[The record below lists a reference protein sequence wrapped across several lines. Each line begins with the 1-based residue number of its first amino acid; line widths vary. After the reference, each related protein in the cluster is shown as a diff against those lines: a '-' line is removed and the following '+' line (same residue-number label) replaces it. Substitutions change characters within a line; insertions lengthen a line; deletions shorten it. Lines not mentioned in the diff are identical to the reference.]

1 MQGRPVYTHNP
12 EFTLVRT
19 LPDEMEQ
26 LGRIF
31 AERLNEA
38 TGPVEIMVP
47 TEGLSI
53 PNVPGG
59 VFWDPAADAGFL
71 ASLRAHLRA
80 DIPISTHPRHINATE
95 FAARRG
101 RALRRASLVER
112 NHRMTVPVPVKLPSN
127 NMADL
132 AYPDIQAYLKEC
144 DLVLVP
150 MASTEQHGPHLPLCT
165 DTVTAIEVASRVA
178 KINNMLHTPAI
189 WTGYSP
195 QHMAGPGEGRGTITI
210 RSSTLQALMYDVAR
224 SLIHHGFNKIL
235 FINGHGSNVK
245 VVDPVLRKIRYDT
258 GAMVGFCIPYM
269 ERYIGPPRRADGEPE
284 GRDARLARQRARD
297 VADAGAQPGHRPH
310 GSRGE
315 DADATS
321 RSGCRSSF
329 GKKDGAPDI
338 QFEGYSYFQFPMDH
352 HEFTDTGVIGNPE
365 RATAEK
371 GEEAFRR
378 YAEHVAKAVQALA
391 EVNVTIKNREFIDR
405 V

>member
-1 MQGRPVYTHNP
+1 
-12 EFTLVRT
+12 
-19 LPDEMEQ
+19 
-26 LGRIF
+26 
-31 AERLNEA
+31 
-38 TGPVEIMVP
+38 
-47 TEGLSI
+47 
-53 PNVPGG
+53 
-59 VFWDPAADAGFL
+59 
-71 ASLRAHLRA
+71 
-80 DIPISTHPRHINATE
+80 
-95 FAARRG
+95 
-101 RALRRASLVER
+101 
-112 NHRMTVPVPVKLPSN
+112 MTVPVPVKLPSN

-132 AYPDIQAYLKEC
+132 AYPDIQAYLKVC

-269 ERYIGPPRRADGEPE
+269 ERYTGLLEGLMENPKDETPGWHASELETSQMLAHNPDIVRMDRAVKTLTNIPKW
-284 GRDARLARQRARD
+284 L
-297 VADAGAQPGHRPH
+297 P
-310 GSRGE
+310 
-315 DADATS
+315 
-321 RSGCRSSF
+321 SSF

-352 HEFTDTGVIGNPE
+352 HEFTDSGVIGNPE
-365 RATAEK
+365 RATAAK
-371 GEEAFRR
+371 GQEAFRR

-391 EVNVTIKNREFIDR
+391 AVDVTITNREFIDR

>member
-1 MQGRPVYTHNP
+1 
-12 EFTLVRT
+12 
-19 LPDEMEQ
+19 
-26 LGRIF
+26 
-31 AERLNEA
+31 
-38 TGPVEIMVP
+38 
-47 TEGLSI
+47 
-53 PNVPGG
+53 
-59 VFWDPAADAGFL
+59 
-71 ASLRAHLRA
+71 
-80 DIPISTHPRHINATE
+80 
-95 FAARRG
+95 
-101 RALRRASLVER
+101 
-112 NHRMTVPVPVKLPSN
+112 MTVPVPVKLPSN

-144 DLVLVP
+144 DMVLVP

-178 KINNMLHTPAI
+178 KINNMLHTPAL

-269 ERYIGPPRRADGEPE
+269 ERYTGLLEGLMENPKDETPGWHASELETSQMLAHNPDIVRMDRAVKTLTEIPKW
-284 GRDARLARQRARD
+284 L
-297 VADAGAQPGHRPH
+297 PK
-310 GSRGE
+310 
-315 DADATS
+315 T
-321 RSGCRSSF
+321 F

-352 HEFTDTGVIGNPE
+352 HEFTESGVIGNPE
-365 RATAEK
+365 RATAAK
-371 GEEAFRR
+371 GQEAFRR

-391 EVNVTIKNREFIDR
+391 AVDVTVKNREFIDR